1 MNLTSWL
8 NEKTKKMDWIDM
20 ALTKVSCFAFGV
32 LLVVLIPQLL
42 QINLLWIVAIW
53 IILAI
58 RPIYRFFK

>member
-1 MNLTSWL
+1 MNLISWL

-42 QINLLWIVAIW
+42 QINVLWIVAIW